1 MQTLLGLCMFLP
13 LLGWATLYTFFTLG
27 LLLKSQKLQLVQTA
41 TLLSFKV
48 PFSPDTVM
56 TVLKWS
62 CGSVSQFSKPN
73 LTSLHV
79 KHIFFKLSVLQIH
92 SGLLSSCGRWN
103 ECNITSN
110 RGPEEQI
117 MSSDTSV

>member
-13 LLGWATLYTFFTLG
+13 LLGWATLYTFFTPG

-41 TLLSFKV
+41 TPLSFKV
-48 PFSPDTVM
+48 PFYPDTEM

-73 LTSLHV
+73 LISLHV
-79 KHIFFKLSVLQIH
+79 KHIFFKLPVLQIH
-92 SGLLSSCGRWN
+92 PGLLSSCIHSIFH
-103 ECNITSN
+103 NITSN

-117 MSSDTSV
+117 MSLDTSV